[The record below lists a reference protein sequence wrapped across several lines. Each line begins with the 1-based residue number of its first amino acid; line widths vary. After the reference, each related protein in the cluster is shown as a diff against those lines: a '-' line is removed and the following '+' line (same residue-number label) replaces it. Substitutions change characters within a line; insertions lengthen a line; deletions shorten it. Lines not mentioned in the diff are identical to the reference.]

1 MPSVVPDSRR
11 PQLSRR
17 IVDAAFEAQS
27 DDRPSRVS
35 CTIDFDRQG
44 RQHGLMTVPHSRND
58 SAWGSIQIPITQI
71 SNGDGPTVLLTAGSH
86 GDEYEGPIAL
96 MKLAR
101 ELAVEDVAGRVLIM
115 PCLNLPA
122 VRAGTRLSPIDGRN
136 MNRVF
141 PGSRDG
147 TVTEVI
153 ADFVY
158 RRLLPLS
165 DIVLDIHSGGKTLD
179 FVPSAVMHFLEDE
192 TLMATTLGAIQAFGA
207 PVALVLRELDNQGML
222 DTAVEEMGKIF
233 ISTELGGNGTST
245 ASSIKIAER
254 GVRNVLVHFGVL
266 GNAELERPVEATRLM
281 GTPDGNCFSIAGH
294 GGMLE
299 MAVELGQE
307 VEPGQ
312 VLGRIYDYED
322 PAAGMQTYTCQRGG
336 MVISRHTPGLVQRGD
351 CLAVIAEPIDPAHL
365 PRID

>member
-1 MPSVVPDSRR
+1 MPSVVPETLR

-17 IVDAAFEAQS
+17 VVDAAFAAQM

-35 CTIDFDRQG
+35 CTIDFDRPG
-44 RQHGLMTVPHSRND
+44 RQHGVMTVPHSRNE
-58 SAWGSIQIPITQI
+58 SAWGSIQIPITQLH
-71 SNGDGPTVLLTAGSH
+71 NGDGPTVLFTAGSH

-96 MKLAR
+96 MKMAR
-101 ELAVEDVAGRVLIM
+101 ALDIDRLSGRVIIV

-122 VRAGTRLSPIDGRN
+122 VRTGTRLSPIDGRN

-158 RRLLPLS
+158 RRLLPQADL
-165 DIVLDIHSGGKTLD
+165 VLDIHSGGKTLD
-179 FVPSAVMHFLEDE
+179 FIPSAVMHFLEDE
-192 TLMATTLGAIQAFGA
+192 RLMATTLGAIQAFGA
-207 PVALVLRELDNQGML
+207 PVALILRELDNQGML

-233 ISTELGGNGTST
+233 ISTELGGNGT
-245 ASSIKIAER
+245 ASAQSVGIADR
-254 GVRNVLVHFGVL
+254 GLRNVLIHFGL
-266 GNAELERPVEATRLM
+266 LKDTAPDLPGQPTRLM
-281 GTPDGNCFSIAGH
+281 GTPDANSFVIAGH

-299 MAVELGQE
+299 MCADLGDE
-307 VEPGQ
+307 VEVGQ

-322 PAAGMQTYTCQRGG
+322 PAASAQTYTCQRAGT
-336 MVISRHTPGLVQRGD
+336 VISRHTPGLVQRGD
-351 CLAVIAEPIDPAHL
+351 CLAVVAEPIDPAHL